1 MRSERHLVL
10 AKLAL
15 GASLGGV
22 VLFIVVAIMAI
33 ASPTTWT
40 MTDAANAM
48 LAAEV
53 GAFFLGSLAYRT
65 GIGMSAMVISGV
77 LALGCFLSSR

>member
-1 MRSERHLVL
+1 
-10 AKLAL
+10 
-15 GASLGGV
+15 
-22 VLFIVVAIMAI
+22 
-33 ASPTTWT
+33 
-40 MTDAANAM
+40 M